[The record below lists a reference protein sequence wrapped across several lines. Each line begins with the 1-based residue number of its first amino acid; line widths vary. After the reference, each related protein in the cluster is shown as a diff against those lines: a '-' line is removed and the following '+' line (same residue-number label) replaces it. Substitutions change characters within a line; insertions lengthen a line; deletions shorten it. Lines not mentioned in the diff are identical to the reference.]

1 MTAPEPPRKGLA
13 KGLGKG
19 LSALLGSHAPAPGL
33 APSPA
38 APRPP
43 VALPVAQILP
53 GRFQPRRVFDAE
65 AIAAL
70 ADSMRQQG
78 VLQPILVRRMPGDAT
93 RYELI
98 AGERRWR
105 AAQAAQLHDIP
116 AVVKDLSD
124 REALEAALVENLQR
138 EDLSPLEEAE
148 AYRRLAAEFGHT
160 QEAIGAALGKSRAH
174 IANTIRL
181 LGLPAAVREML
192 ARGDLDAG
200 HARVLLGAPDP
211 VGLARRIV
219 AEGLTVRQA
228 EALAR
233 AAKAQPVP
241 RSKASGSV
249 LRDHDTRAMEKR
261 LEQATGLA
269 VALSHRRGGQSGK
282 ITFRYSNLDQFDALV
297 ARLTT
302 ALSS

>member
-138 EDLSPLEEAE
+138 EDLSPLEEA
-148 AYRRLAAEFGHT
+148 
-160 QEAIGAALGKSRAH
+160 GKSRAH

-249 LRDHDTRAMEKR
+249 LRDADTRAMEKR